1 MTNDAKTIFS
11 KRLKEARL
19 DRKLT
24 QEALGV
30 AIGLDE
36 SAANTRIS
44 RYENGIHAVE
54 PNTAER
60 LAQALDL
67 PLAYF
72 YADTDK
78 MAEVIKNFAL
88 LSVEQQQSLLQRLYE
103 WGQDN
108 SQKGENLYEN

>member
-1 MTNDAKTIFS
+1 MTNDAKTTFS

-19 DRKLT
+19 ARKLT

-44 RYENGIHAVE
+44 RYEHGIHAVE

-60 LAQALDL
+60 LAQALNL

-72 YADTDK
+72 YADSDE
-78 MAEVIKNFAL
+78 MADLIKNFAL
-88 LSVEQQQSLLQRLYE
+88 LSDEQRQSFLEKLCESAQQS
-103 WGQDN
+103 
-108 SQKGENLYEN
+108 